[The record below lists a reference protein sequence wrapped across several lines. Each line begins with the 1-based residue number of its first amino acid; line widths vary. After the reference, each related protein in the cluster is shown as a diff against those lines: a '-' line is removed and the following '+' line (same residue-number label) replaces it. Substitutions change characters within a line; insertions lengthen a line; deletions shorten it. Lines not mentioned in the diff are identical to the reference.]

1 MWTIR
6 CNGKVMGRMKTLT
19 KASKEFRRMFK
30 ERRKELEETEGIKDD
45 KWTLH
50 RE

>member
-6 CNGKVMGRMKTLT
+6 CNGHVMGRMKTLT
-19 KASKEFRRMFK
+19 EASKEFRRMFK
-30 ERRKELEETEGIKDD
+30 EKRKELEESEGIKDD

>member
-1 MWTIR
+1 
-6 CNGKVMGRMKTLT
+6 MGRKATLT
-19 KASKEFRRMFK
+19 EASKEFRRMFK
-30 ERRKELEETEGIKDD
+30 ERRKELEESEGIKDD